1 MQANP
6 FLWPRDLA
14 HQGPGRIA
22 PYFKVYT
29 SGQRRHPWIL
39 YLRFVSL
46 LGAPQPFLD
55 SRAAFHP
62 TRGPFQSTVQFSPG
76 FQMEVLYYEF
86 SEFFMGAMHVPG
98 QLSIEKESLIINFQW
113 LLDFYIKDKKRLH
126 YFFYFIKKV

>member
-22 PYFKVYT
+22 PHFKIHT

-46 LGAPQPFLD
+46 LGVPQPSLD
-55 SRAAFHP
+55 SMEAFHP
-62 TRGPFQSTVQFSPG
+62 TQGPFQSMVQFSPG
-76 FQMEVLYYEF
+76 FQMEALYYEF
-86 SEFFMGAMHVPG
+86 SECFMGAMHVPG
-98 QLSIEKESLIINFQW
+98 QLSIVKESLIINFQW

-126 YFFYFIKKV
+126 